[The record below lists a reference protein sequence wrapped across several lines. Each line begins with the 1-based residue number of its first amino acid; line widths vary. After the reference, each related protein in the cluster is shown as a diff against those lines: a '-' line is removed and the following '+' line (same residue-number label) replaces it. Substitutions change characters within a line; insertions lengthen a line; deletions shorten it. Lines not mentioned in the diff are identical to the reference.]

1 VHDSGDI
8 GKAIA
13 RMAQEGLVG
22 SVFGSMSNEL
32 RYRLTLEGSRPLHL
46 LIQLSIKTK
55 ASHDISVSHVNASV
69 SRRSKERMQLEP
81 PPTGGSPCQQVRPA
95 DL

>member
-1 VHDSGDI
+1 VHDSCDI

-13 RMAQEGLVG
+13 RTAQEGLVG

-32 RYRLTLEGSRPLHL
+32 RYRLTLEGGRPLHL

-55 ASHDISVSHVNASV
+55 ASHNIIVSHMNALV
-69 SRRSKERMQLEP
+69 LRRSKARIRLEP
-81 PPTGGSPCQQVRPA
+81 PPTGGSPGQQVRPVK
-95 DL
+95 L